1 MNRVMMR
8 LLIILALVS
17 SGPLA
22 AQTSETRRT
31 WDTFADVRAEILNA
45 IGGAQRRIWLAT
57 DFLSDGEIVS
67 ALYVA
72 QYRKLEVQVL
82 LGRAKSNAYMSRL
95 NYLKTQNIPVWL
107 KPGGFEPKVPTAL
120 LVDDLFLSVDG
131 ELDFL
136 ARGRK
141 FTVVTENL
149 GQKEQFLANFPTA
162 VQRGIPAHARAVPLV
177 GKARAASGQNHGT
190 VSKGSVYRPD
200 LGGNQTELGGYKYD
214 RVREAP
220 PRGVPTKLPKTT
232 IWQERE
238 KRSESEQAQEAAP
251 APQGDS
257 PRDPKVGG
265 AVSGGS

>member
-1 MNRVMMR
+1 MDRKHAWLMAPLTCMILLMNMAG
-8 LLIILALVS
+8 LA
-17 SGPLA
+17 G
-22 AQTSETRRT
+22 AQTATETRRT
-31 WDTFADVRAEILNA
+31 WDNFADVRAEVLNA

-107 KPGGFEPKVPTAL
+107 KPPGFEPKLPTVM
-120 LVDDLFLSVDG
+120 LVDDLLLTVDG

-141 FTVVTENL
+141 FTVTTGNATHKDMFV
-149 GQKEQFLANFPTA
+149 ANFPNA
-162 VQRGIPAHARAVPLV
+162 VQRALPAHARAVPLV
-177 GKARAASGQNHGT
+177 GKARAATSQNHGT

-200 LGGNQTELGGYKYD
+200 LSGGPTEVGGYKYN

-238 KRSESEQAQEAAP
+238 KNRENEQAQELPVGEPP
-251 APQGDS
+251 AGES
-257 PRDPKVGG
+257 
-265 AVSGGS
+265 SGGT